1 MNLVLMQPS
10 CPACGRSVAAALR
23 WARVMETSDVL
34 VLDLDTAGTMKNTL
48 NIPTVD
54 LQCGSCGSPIRIAQD
69 APLAAA

>member
-10 CPACGRSVAAALR
+10 CPACGRSVASTLR
-23 WARVMETSDVL
+23 WARLMEASDVL
-34 VLDLDTAGTMKNTL
+34 VLDLDLAGRMNTAL

-54 LQCGSCGSPIRIAQD
+54 FQCGSCGSPIRIGRD